1 MDFITPLLV
10 IYFIKRY
17 HHHHTAQWID
27 GEKLSQSKAND
38 VGALVNLGVIT
49 YLTQL
54 LDTGFFHA
62 DPHPG
67 NMLRTPEGKL
77 VILDFGLMTQIT
89 DDQKYGMIEAI
100 AHLIHRDYSEIGND
114 FVNLDFIPKGV
125 DTAPIVPA
133 LARVFEAALAG
144 GGAKSINFQELAGDL
159 AEITF
164 KFPFRIPPY
173 FALVIRAIS
182 VLEGIALVGNPEFAI
197 IDEAYPYISKR
208 LMTDESPRLKAAFR
222 YMVYGQSD
230 VLDVDRIIDMLQA
243 LEKFVAV
250 KDTGDG
256 SAFKKDGMVNGRYVG
271 QGGDAVG
278 TKKVDLGKV
287 VFASIP
293 SPEAAPA
300 PAKMPNDVTK
310 EALKFLFSDD
320 GYLLREF
327 ILEETCNTVDAISR
341 DAARYVYIHLYVYIC
356 LCKFINYY
364 VCKHMQ
370 IHISIYIFKK
380 IHTCTALHKYQHI
393 SIYKYTYREL
403 FVRVGIRGAQVPGI
417 FRALAPKLT
426 EKDKKAVESIS
437 KLLTFLIGTLFSY
450 LPVNPFW
457 LAPCACIRMLRV
469 NLVTH
474 SLPI

>member
-1 MDFITPLLV
+1 MI
-10 IYFIKRY
+10 
-17 HHHHTAQWID
+17 
-27 GEKLSQSKAND
+27 
-38 VGALVNLGVIT
+38 
-49 YLTQL
+49 
-54 LDTGFFHA
+54 
-62 DPHPG
+62 
-67 NMLRTPEGKL
+67 GKL

-114 FVNLDFIPKGV
+114 FVNLDFIPRGV

-144 GGAKSINFQELAGDL
+144 GGAKSINFQELAADL

-230 VLDVDRIIDMLQA
+230 TLDVDRIIDMLQA

-250 KDTGDG
+250 KDSGDG
-256 SAFKKDGMVNGRYVG
+256 SAFKVDGVRGGVYLG
-271 QGGDAVG
+271 KGGDAVG
-278 TKKVDLGKV
+278 TKKLNLADTP
-287 VFASIP
+287 VFATST
-293 SPEAAPA
+293 SSAKVDAPT
-300 PAKMPNDVTK
+300 DVTK

-320 GYLLREF
+320 GYLLRDF
-327 ILEETCNTVDAISR
+327 ILEETCNMVDALSR
-341 DAARYVYIHLYVYIC
+341 DAAR
-356 LCKFINYY
+356 
-364 VCKHMQ
+364 
-370 IHISIYIFKK
+370 
-380 IHTCTALHKYQHI
+380 
-393 SIYKYTYREL
+393 EL
-403 FVRVGIRGAQVPGI
+403 FIRVGVRGAAVPSI

-426 EKDKKAVESIS
+426 EKDKRAVDSIS
-437 KLLTFLIGTLFSY
+437 KLLSFLIGDTPSTGSQAGGYGLSSSGFTGILSNARKPENRQKLAQL
-450 LPVNPFW
+450 LPVLREFAPNMRAFGLQIVSR
-457 LAPCACIRMLRV
+457 LAEKSTARVLRASADAIFGP
-469 NLVTH
+469 TTPPASSTTSP
-474 SLPI
+474 SLAGLAGKTITPSNVPSAVGGYGFRAAK

>member
-1 MDFITPLLV
+1 
-10 IYFIKRY
+10 
-17 HHHHTAQWID
+17 
-27 GEKLSQSKAND
+27 
-38 VGALVNLGVIT
+38 
-49 YLTQL
+49 
-54 LDTGFFHA
+54 
-62 DPHPG
+62 
-67 NMLRTPEGKL
+67 
-77 VILDFGLMTQIT
+77 MTQIT

-114 FVNLDFIPKGV
+114 FVNLDFIPRGV

-144 GGAKSINFQELAGDL
+144 GGAKSINFQELAADL

-230 VLDVDRIIDMLQA
+230 TLDVDRIIDMLQA

-250 KDTGDG
+250 KDSGDG
-256 SAFKKDGMVNGRYVG
+256 SAFKVDGIRGGVYVG
-271 QGGDAVG
+271 KGGDSVG
-278 TKKVDLGKV
+278 TKKVDLTGTSTT
-287 VFASIP
+287 FAT
-293 SPEAAPA
+293 ATVAPA
-300 PAKMPNDVTK
+300 STDAPTDVTK

-327 ILEETCNTVDAISR
+327 ILEETCNMVDALSR
-341 DAARYVYIHLYVYIC
+341 DAAR
-356 LCKFINYY
+356 
-364 VCKHMQ
+364 
-370 IHISIYIFKK
+370 
-380 IHTCTALHKYQHI
+380 
-393 SIYKYTYREL
+393 EL
-403 FVRVGIRGAQVPGI
+403 VIRVGIRGASVPPI

-426 EKDKKAVESIS
+426 DKDKKAVDSIS
-437 KLLTFLIGTLFSY
+437 KLLAFLIGDSPSTTSQPGGYGLSASGFSGILSNARNPENRKKLAQL
-450 LPVNPFW
+450 LPVLREFAPNMRVFGLQIASR
-457 LAPCACIRMLRV
+457 LAEKSTARVLRASADAIFGPTV
-469 NLVTH
+469 PAT
-474 SLPI
+474 SLASLGNSKISPAREETTVGGYGYRAAAK

>member
-1 MDFITPLLV
+1 
-10 IYFIKRY
+10 
-17 HHHHTAQWID
+17 
-27 GEKLSQSKAND
+27 
-38 VGALVNLGVIT
+38 
-49 YLTQL
+49 
-54 LDTGFFHA
+54 
-62 DPHPG
+62 
-67 NMLRTPEGKL
+67 

-144 GGAKSINFQELAGDL
+144 GGAKSINFQELAADL

-230 VLDVDRIIDMLQA
+230 TLDVDRIIDMLQA

-256 SAFKKDGMVNGRYVG
+256 SAFKVDGIRGGVYVG
-271 QGGDAVG
+271 KGGDAVG
-278 TKKVDLGKV
+278 TKKVNLADTT
-287 VFASIP
+287 FAS
-293 SPEAAPA
+293 SGAAPSSTSPVDA
-300 PAKMPNDVTK
+300 PTDVTK

-320 GYLLREF
+320 GYLLRDF
-327 ILEETCNTVDAISR
+327 ILEETCNMVDALSR
-341 DAARYVYIHLYVYIC
+341 DAAR
-356 LCKFINYY
+356 
-364 VCKHMQ
+364 
-370 IHISIYIFKK
+370 
-380 IHTCTALHKYQHI
+380 
-393 SIYKYTYREL
+393 EL
-403 FVRVGIRGAQVPGI
+403 FIRVGIRGAAVPSI

-426 EKDKKAVESIS
+426 EKDKRAVDSIS
-437 KLLTFLIGTLFSY
+437 KLLSFLIGDSPSTSSQPGGYGLSANGFSGILSNARKPENRQKLAQL
-450 LPVNPFW
+450 LPVLREFAPNMRAFGLQIVSR
-457 LAPCACIRMLRV
+457 LAEKSTARVLRASADAIFGTSTPTPV
-469 NLVTH
+469 PSP
-474 SLPI
+474 SLASLGGKKIVKDTRDSSVGGYGYRA